1 MTTTT
6 ASSTDLRGVSTSTY
20 APGTRRPVSRRT
32 TWVLAGAAAVAI
44 TAGSVI
50 VGLQLADA
58 DPATGVGASVSL
70 AVDNDAAG
78 PQHGQGPVAAS
89 VARDAANIEA
99 APVAHGTA
107 GALGDAAGRPLL
119 P

>member
-6 ASSTDLRGVSTSTY
+6 ASSTDLRGASTSTY
-20 APGTRRPVSRRT
+20 TSGSRRPSRRT
-32 TWVLAGAAAVAI
+32 TWILASAAAVAI

-58 DPATGVGASVSL
+58 DPATGVAGATSS
-70 AVDNDAAG
+70 AGNDAAG
-78 PQHGQGPVAAS
+78 PQHGQGPAARAAD
-89 VARDAANIEA
+89 ARDAASVETA
-99 APVAHGTA
+99 QVAHGTA
-107 GALGDAAGRPLL
+107 GSLSDAAGHPLL

>member
-1 MTTTT
+1 MTSTTHT
-6 ASSTDLRGVSTSTY
+6 TDLRGASTSTY

-58 DPATGVGASVSL
+58 DPATRVGAGVSS
-70 AVDNDAAG
+70 AVGNDAAG
-78 PQHGQGPVAAS
+78 PQHGLGPARAS
-89 VARDAANIEA
+89 DARDAASIEA
-99 APVAHGTA
+99 AQVAHGTA
-107 GALGDAAGRPLL
+107 GSISDAAGHPLRP
-119 P
+119 

>member
-6 ASSTDLRGVSTSTY
+6 ATGTDLRGASTSTY
-20 APGTRRPVSRRT
+20 KPGSRRPSRRT

-50 VGLQLADA
+50 VGLQVADD
-58 DPATGVGASVSL
+58 DPATGIGASVSS
-70 AVDNDAAG
+70 AVVNDAAG
-78 PQHGQGPVAAS
+78 PQHGMGPARAA
-89 VARDAANIEA
+89 AAQDSASDEA
-99 APVAHGTA
+99 AQVAHGTA
-107 GALGDAAGRPLL
+107 GSLSDAAGHPLL